1 MAMTGPIPFL
11 PSHGTEA
18 AGFAAALIDSRARW
32 RDLALI
38 ASDLTFETD
47 AGGAFVLLGPAEA
60 FGWTTRTLLGVAAET
75 LLVRPDSVSG
85 FNPFLPETPVR
96 RHRAWLRR
104 PDGEAVSILISSVPL
119 HAPDG
124 SLSGARG
131 SIQDN
136 TEQDRQEERLV
147 ESLLQH
153 RTVSEIGR
161 RMRRAVLP
169 DMVIKIG
176 LDELLEATGAS
187 GALVVACDA
196 APPAP
201 GEATPPAAGGRPASG
216 PAAGAALPRLLP
228 RVLHRAGAPSPV
240 SDREITAHVCRT
252 AATATTPWTRIETQF
267 DRRVILTAIGTH
279 FCEPV
284 VLVLW
289 REGGRSWSNG
299 DAAVSA
305 GFLAS
310 LAGVLEHDQVQRELA
325 RQSGADTLTGLL
337 NRDAFAVEVNRR
349 LDRLD
354 AEGLSATL
362 MVVGLDRFGEINGT
376 HGPEKGDDALRQAAH
391 VLRDAVR
398 PTDLVA
404 RLGGDVFALWL
415 DGADQ
420 FAAAER
426 AEVLCQ
432 KGVAVTLVDSIQ
444 LQVSVGLT
452 TRPSRSFETIET
464 LLEQA
469 HAALAA
475 IKLAGG
481 GRWHFYNEGVGT

>member
-1 MAMTGPIPFL
+1 MAMTGPIL
-11 PSHGTEA
+11 PLPAQGSEA
-18 AGFAAALIDSRARW
+18 AGFATALIDSRARW

-38 ASDLTFETD
+38 ASDLAFETD
-47 AGGAFVLLGPAEA
+47 ASGAFVLLGPADA
-60 FGWTTRTLLGVAAET
+60 FGWSTRTLMGVSADT

-85 FNPFLPETPVR
+85 FNPFLPEAPVR

-104 PDGEAVSILISSVPL
+104 PDGEAVSILISSAPM

-131 SIQDN
+131 TIQDN
-136 TEQDRQEERLV
+136 TEQDRQEERLI

-187 GALVVACDA
+187 GALLVACDA
-196 APPAP
+196 APPTPAP
-201 GEATPPAAGGRPASG
+201 ADAASQ
-216 PAAGAALPRLLP
+216 AAGAILPRLLP

-289 REGGRSWSNG
+289 RDGGRSWSGG

-337 NRDAFAVEVNRR
+337 NRDAFTVEVNRR

-362 MVVGLDRFGEINGT
+362 MVVGLDRFGEINRA
-376 HGPEKGDDALRQAAH
+376 HGPERGDDALRQAAH

-481 GRWHFYNEGVGT
+481 GRWHFYNEGAGT

>member
-1 MAMTGPIPFL
+1 MAMTGPTASL
-11 PSHGTEA
+11 PPQGSDA
-18 AGFAAALIDSRARW
+18 AGFASALIDSRARW

-47 AGGAFVLLGPAEA
+47 ATGAFVLIGPADA
-60 FGWTTRTLLGVAAET
+60 FGWSTAALLGVAAET

-85 FNPFLPETPVR
+85 FNPFLPEAPVR

-104 PDGEAVSILISSVPL
+104 PDGDAVSVLISSAPL

-131 SIQDN
+131 TLQDN

-176 LDELLEATGAS
+176 LDELLDATGAS
-187 GALVVACDA
+187 GALLVACDP

-201 GEATPPAAGGRPASG
+201 AEATLPAPGATAS
-216 PAAGAALPRLLP
+216 RLLP

-240 SDREITAHVCRT
+240 SDREITAHVCRS
-252 AATATTPWTRIETQF
+252 AANATTPWTRIETQF

-289 REGGRSWSNG
+289 REGARSWSRG

-310 LAGVLEHDQVQRELA
+310 LAPVLEHDQVQRELA
-325 RQSGADTLTGLL
+325 KQSGADALTGLL
-337 NRDAFAVEVNRR
+337 NRDAFTVEVNRR

-362 MVVGLDRFGEINGT
+362 MVVGLDRFGEINGS

-452 TRPSRSFETIET
+452 TRPSRSFETIDT

>member
-1 MAMTGPIPFL
+1 MAMTGPTVSL
-11 PSHGTEA
+11 PSSGPD
-18 AGFAAALIDSRARW
+18 AGGVAALIDSRARW

-47 AGGAFVLLGPAEA
+47 ADGAFVLLGPAEA
-60 FGWTTRTLLGVAAET
+60 FGWSTRTLLGVAAET

-85 FNPFLPETPVR
+85 FNPFLPEAPVR

-104 PDGEAVSILISSVPL
+104 PDGEAVSILISSAPL

-124 SLSGARG
+124 SLSGGRG
-131 SIQDN
+131 TIQDN
-136 TEQDRQEERLV
+136 TEQDRQEERLL

-176 LDELLEATGAS
+176 LDELLDATGAS
-187 GALVVACDA
+187 GALVVACDTA
-196 APPAP
+196 SHAPS
-201 GEATPPAAGGRPASG
+201 E
-216 PAAGAALPRLLP
+216 AAGAAEPRLLP

-252 AATATTPWTRIETQF
+252 AATATVPWTRIETQF

-289 REGGRSWSNG
+289 REGGRGWNSN

-362 MVVGLDRFGEINGT
+362 MVVGLDRFGEINRA

-404 RLGGDVFALWL
+404 RLGSDVFALWL

>member
-1 MAMTGPIPFL
+1 MTMTGP
-11 PSHGTEA
+11 GTSLSSQQPDA
-18 AGFAAALIDSRARW
+18 AGFASALIDSRARW

-47 AGGAFVLLGPAEA
+47 AGGAFVLLGPEEA
-60 FGWTTRTLLGVAAET
+60 FGWTTRTLLGITADT

-85 FNPFLPETPVR
+85 FNPFLPEAAVR

-104 PDGEAVSILISSVPL
+104 PDGEAVSILISSAPL

-124 SLSGARG
+124 SLAGARG
-131 SIQDN
+131 TIQDN

-153 RTVSEIGR
+153 RTVSEISR

-176 LDELLEATGAS
+176 LEELLDATGAS
-187 GALVVACDA
+187 GALVVACDT
-196 APPAP
+196 APPAT
-201 GEATPPAAGGRPASG
+201 EAATPPAADGRPAPG
-216 PAAGAALPRLLP
+216 GIDGTTVPRLLS
-228 RVLHRAGAPSPV
+228 RILHRAGAPSPV
-240 SDREITAHVCRT
+240 SDREITAHVCRA
-252 AATATTPWTRIETQF
+252 AATAAPWTRVETLF

-289 REGGRSWSNG
+289 RDGSRVWSNG

-337 NRDAFAVEVNRR
+337 NRDAFTVEVNRR

-362 MVVGLDRFGEINGT
+362 MVVGLDRFGEINDA

-404 RLGGDVFALWL
+404 RLGGDIFALWL

-432 KGVAVTLVDSIQ
+432 KGVAVTLVEGIQ

-452 TRPSRSFETIET
+452 TRPSRCFETIET

>member
-1 MAMTGPIPFL
+1 MAMTEPTLSLSTNGPD
-11 PSHGTEA
+11 
-18 AGFAAALIDSRARW
+18 AGGVAALIDSRARW

-47 AGGAFVLLGPAEA
+47 AEGTFVLLGPAEA
-60 FGWTTRTLLGVAAET
+60 FGWSTRTLLGVAAET
-75 LLVRPDSVSG
+75 LDHADPYNTYLIPGLPAAPGPRP
-85 FNPFLPETPVR
+85 
-96 RHRAWLRR
+96 RAGRRR
-104 PDGEAVSILISSVPL
+104 PAGEAGSILSSPTPR
-119 HAPDG
+119 HAADG
-124 SLSGARG
+124 SLCGGRG
-131 SIQDN
+131 TIQDN
-136 TEQDRQEERLV
+136 TEQDRQEERLL

-153 RTVSEIGR
+153 RMVSEIGR

-176 LDELLEATGAS
+176 LDELLDATGAS

-196 APPAP
+196 ASHAP
-201 GEATPPAAGGRPASG
+201 DGASG
-216 PAAGAALPRLLP
+216 ATEPRLLP

-252 AATATTPWTRIETQF
+252 AATATVPWTRTETQF

-289 REGGRSWSNG
+289 REGGRGWSSN

-362 MVVGLDRFGEINGT
+362 MVVGLDRFGEINRT
-376 HGPEKGDDALRQAAH
+376 HGPERGDDALRQAAH

-404 RLGGDVFALWL
+404 RLGSDVFALWL

-432 KGVAVTLVDSIQ
+432 KGVAVTLVDSVQ

>member
-1 MAMTGPIPFL
+1 MTAPDTSP
-11 PSHGTEA
+11 PSPQPDA
-18 AGFAAALIDSRARW
+18 ANLAAALIDSRTRW

-38 ASDLTFETD
+38 AADLAFETD
-47 AGGAFVLLGPAEA
+47 RSGAFVLLGPEDA
-60 FGWTTRTLLGVAAET
+60 FGWTTRTLLGVAADT

-85 FNPFLPETPVR
+85 FNPFLPETALR

-104 PDGEAVSILISSVPL
+104 PDGEAVSVLISCEPL
-119 HAPDG
+119 RAPDG
-124 SLSGARG
+124 SLMGGRG
-131 SIQDN
+131 TIQDN

-147 ESLLQH
+147 ESLLQY
-153 RTVSEIGR
+153 RTVSEISR

-176 LDELLEATGAS
+176 LEELLDSTGAS

-196 APPAP
+196 PPVGDGAD
-201 GEATPPAAGGRPASG
+201 AAAS
-216 PAAGAALPRLLP
+216 RSLP
-228 RVLHRAGAPSPV
+228 RVLHRAGAPAPV
-240 SDREITAHVCRT
+240 SDREIAAHVCGE
-252 AATATTPWTRIETQF
+252 AATPTPWSRIETLF

-284 VLVLW
+284 VLMVW
-289 REGGRSWSNG
+289 RDGSRRWSNG
-299 DAAVSA
+299 DMAVSA

-337 NRDAFAVEVNRR
+337 NRDAFNVEVNRR

-362 MVVGLDRFGEINGT
+362 MVVGLDRFGQINDA
-376 HGPEKGDDALRQAAH
+376 HGPEGGDDALRQAAH
-391 VLRDAVR
+391 GLRDAVR

-426 AEVLCQ
+426 AEALCQ
-432 KGVAVTLVDSIQ
+432 KGVTVTLAEGMQV
-444 LQVSVGLT
+444 QVSVGLT

-464 LLEQA
+464 LMEQA

-481 GRWHFYNEGVGT
+481 GRWHFYNEGAAT